1 MEITVETRQGHTV
14 IRPSGRLDLA
24 TAGSLRRRL
33 ASERAA
39 GHRWLVVD
47 LAGVG
52 FVDTSGVGALVAGFK
67 GARQDGGDLRL
78 ACPCAQARL
87 VLRLTGL
94 ERVLGAYD
102 TVEHALAA

>member
-1 MEITVETRQGHTV
+1 VAEPAE
-14 IRPSGRLDLA
+14 PA
-24 TAGSLRRRL
+24 EPAGVSASDTLRRRL

>member
-1 MEITVETRQGHTV
+1 MEIAVETRQGHTV

-24 TAGSLRRRL
+24 TAGALRRHL
-33 ASERAA
+33 DTERAA
-39 GHRWLVVD
+39 GRRWFVVD

-67 GARQDGGDLRL
+67 GARLAGGDLRL
-78 ACPCAQARL
+78 ACPGDQARL

-94 ERVLGAYD
+94 EQVLGAYE